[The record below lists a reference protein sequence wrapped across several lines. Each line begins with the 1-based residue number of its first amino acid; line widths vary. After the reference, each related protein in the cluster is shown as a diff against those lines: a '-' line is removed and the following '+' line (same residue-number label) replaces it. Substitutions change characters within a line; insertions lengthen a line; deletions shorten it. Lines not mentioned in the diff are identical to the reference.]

1 MKTKNK
7 KKSII
12 KKILAFGG
20 AIFCSI
26 VCAFSLFNI
35 NDTKS
40 MEVSADEVIVTNEY
54 FSSGLGLPCF
64 PNLFRNGKYVLTL
77 QPEFFYFRFI
87 LRDDAD
93 KVSIR
98 VATTGYIHNIGSVVA
113 DGFLITGDTPTNS
126 AYFDVSKNNSFTYVN
141 ALFYTDYSNP
151 SLSFGERDSY
161 YSDCLVYCSNDF
173 NCNVSSIFISSSQL
187 TPLENF
193 SSSWFVHY
201 NYIKF
206 IDNNGNYL
214 IFAVSFLNSNSA
226 LNPLFFSY
234 QPRLYFLGNN
244 FSDNQYYE
252 QGYSDGQISG
262 FDDGFLK
269 GEEKGYSDGFINGR
283 DEGYWEGKQS
293 VLEGEQYSF
302 TSLVASVID
311 VPVKT
316 FTSLFNF
323 EILGVN
329 LSGFLLG
336 LFTLSVA
343 IFIIKLII

>member
-35 NDTKS
+35 TDLKS
-40 MEVSADEVIVTNEY
+40 IEVSADEVITTSD
-54 FSSGLGLPCF
+54 FISSGVMF
-64 PNLFRNGKYVLTL
+64 PSYCMKIENGNYSSVGIVSS
-77 QPEFFYFRFI
+77 YFRFA
-87 LRDDAD
+87 LGDNGER
-93 KVSIR
+93 VSFLSSL
-98 VATTGYIHNIGSVVA
+98 TGYSSDL
-113 DGFLITGDTPTNS
+113 DGFFADSGTFNNS
-126 AYFDVSKNNSFTYVN
+126 GRVLDYYVPKNNTFIVYNVLLKHVGVDGSG
-141 ALFYTDYSNP
+141 
-151 SLSFGERDSY
+151 LSFYDFPTY
-161 YSDCLVYCSNDF
+161 YSDGFVYCSSDF
-173 NCNVSSIFISSSQL
+173 NCNVQSIYISSSL
-187 TPLENF
+187 LSPLDDF
-193 SSSWFVHY
+193 SISWIFDY
-201 NYIKF
+201 NYVKF
-206 IDNNGNYL
+206 IDNNGNYF
-214 IFAVSFLNSNSA
+214 IFGCSFTNSDNFSQDDVVK
-226 LNPLFFSY
+226 LSY
-234 QPRLYFLGNN
+234 QPRLYFLDNN
-244 FSDNQYYE
+244 FTDNQYYE
-252 QGYSDGQISG
+252 QGYSDGQSSG
-262 FDDGFLK
+262 FDDGYLK
-269 GEEKGYSDGFINGR
+269 GEEKGYSDGFKNGK

-293 VLEGEQYSF
+293 VIEGEQYSF
-302 TSLVASVID
+302 TSLITSAID